1 MKKTNKTQKVF
12 PFKEV
17 SREAV
22 LALPKTDLH
31 VHLDGSLR
39 LKTII
44 ELAQEFHVE
53 LPTYDEEGL
62 KKLVCVGDSVS
73 DLVEYLRAFEITTK
87 VMQDRDAISRTAFEL
102 AEDNAKENVRYIEV
116 RFAPILHT
124 NHGLKFIEI
133 VDAVLEGLELA
144 EKRYNIQCG
153 LILCAMRH
161 MPPQTSVEVAE
172 LCLAYK
178 NRGVVGFDLAGAE
191 VDFPPKEHRNA
202 FFMILNNNL
211 NCTVHAGEA
220 YGPES
225 IHQAIHYCGAHRI
238 GHGTR
243 LKEDGDLFHYVN
255 DHRIP
260 LEICLKSNVQ
270 TKTVSSIQKHPF
282 KFYYEHGLRVTL
294 NTDNRLVSETTVTD
308 EYLLAASTFGYN
320 MENLYDIAINGFK
333 SAFLPQKKK
342 IKMLDEIL
350 QDLGRPS
357 IEGRQ
362 YRQKEMAKPTLTI
375 NTPPATAAVATK
387 QELSAKEFSP
397 SLLSEESIHPEE
409 VLKTEH

>member
-1 MKKTNKTQKVF
+1 MTIEAKNVSENKNSLKTR
-12 PFKEV
+12 EV
-17 SREAV
+17 NRETV

-44 ELAQEFHVE
+44 DLAKEFKVD
-53 LPTYDEEGL
+53 LPCYDEEGL
-62 KKLVCVGDSVS
+62 KKLVCVGNTVS

-87 VMQDRDAISRTAFEL
+87 VMQDKDALMRTAYEL
-102 AEDNAKENVRYIEV
+102 AEDNARENVLYMEV
-116 RFAPILHT
+116 RFAPILHVRR
-124 NHGLKFIEI
+124 GLKLSEI
-133 VDAVLEGLELA
+133 VDSVLEGLEMA
-144 EKRYNIQCG
+144 EKDYGIKSG

-161 MPPQTSVEVAE
+161 LPPQTSVEIAE

-191 VDFPPKEHRNA
+191 EDYPPKAHREA

-243 LKEDGDLFHYVN
+243 LKENGDIFNYVN

-270 TKTVSSIQKHPF
+270 TKTVSSIDKHPF
-282 KFYYEHGLRVTL
+282 KFYYEYGLRVTL

-308 EYLLAASTFGYN
+308 EYLLAASTFGYT
-320 MENLYDIAINGFK
+320 MENLHDLVINGFK
-333 SAFLPQKKK
+333 SAFMTQKKK
-342 IKMLDEIL
+342 VRLLTEVLAILD
-350 QDLGRPS
+350 RPS
-357 IEGRQ
+357 YEGDQRY
-362 YRQKEMAKPTLTI
+362 YRQKKMERQTM
-375 NTPPATAAVATK
+375 K
-387 QELSAKEFSP
+387 QPKKELRSDKEKKEKSEIIEVSAKN
-397 SLLSEESIHPEE
+397 
-409 VLKTEH
+409 T

>member
-1 MKKTNKTQKVF
+1 MAIEIIENLPVPPKN
-12 PFKEV
+12 EV
-17 SREAV
+17 TREAI

-44 ELAQEFHVE
+44 DLAKEFKVD

-62 KKLVCVGDSVS
+62 KKLVCVGDNVS

-87 VMQDRDAISRTAFEL
+87 VMQDKDALIRTAYEL
-102 AEDNAKENVRYIEV
+102 AEDNAKENVKYIEV
-116 RFAPILHT
+116 RFAPILHQRR
-124 NHGLKFIEI
+124 GLKFSEI
-133 VDAVLEGLELA
+133 VDSILEGLEMA
-144 EKRYNIQCG
+144 SKQYGIQSG

-161 MPPQTSVEVAE
+161 LPPQTSVEIAE

-191 VDFPPKEHRNA
+191 EDYPPKAHREA

-211 NCTVHAGEA
+211 NCTVHAGEG

-243 LKEDGDLFHYVN
+243 LKENGDLFNYIN

-270 TKTVSSIQKHPF
+270 TKTVPSIEKHPF
-282 KFYYEHGLRVTL
+282 KFYYEYGLRVTL
-294 NTDNRLVSETTVTD
+294 NTDNRLVSETTITD
-308 EYLLAASTFGYN
+308 EYLLAASTFGYT
-320 MENLYDIAINGFK
+320 MENLHDIVINGFK
-333 SAFLPQKKK
+333 SAFISQRKKVK
-342 IKMLDEIL
+342 LLSEVLAI
-350 QDLGRPS
+350 LGRPS
-357 IEGRQ
+357 YEGDRVV
-362 YRQKEMAKPTLTI
+362 YRPKKMEQQLSTKKKYQPKQSSSSSSSPT
-375 NTPPATAAVATK
+375 
-387 QELSAKEFSP
+387 SASA
-397 SLLSEESIHPEE
+397 
-409 VLKTEH
+409 